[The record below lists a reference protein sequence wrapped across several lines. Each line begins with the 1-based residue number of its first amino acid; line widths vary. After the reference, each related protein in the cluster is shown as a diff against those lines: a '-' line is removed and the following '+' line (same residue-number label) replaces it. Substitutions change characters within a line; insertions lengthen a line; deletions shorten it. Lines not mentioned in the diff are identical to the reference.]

1 VTAGQK
7 VDSLDAGVVAKNTGK
22 GAFGDRLFIDA
33 NGNGKQDPG
42 ESGISGATVTVYRAD
57 GTKVT
62 DVTTGA
68 DGRWIADTLEPGS
81 YYAVYSLPAG
91 YAFTTRA
98 AAGVDDEL
106 NSDADATGRTQT
118 ITLKAGD
125 DNRSVD
131 AGLVA
136 VANSVTL
143 TGKVFTGKAGD
154 TDGPA
159 VPNVSVTL
167 TLPDGK
173 TVTTTT
179 DANGKYVFSALAPGE
194 YTVKVALPTGAV
206 VIHAPVTASLTD
218 TAKVGVAKENVKD
231 VNFGYELPK
240 KDPGI
245 KVLPGGATK
254 EPTPV
259 KPVGVIPAFAGSEA
273 THRGFQGAGLL
284 LMGLGLAGLLRARK
298 EQYNN

>member
-1 VTAGQK
+1 
-7 VDSLDAGVVAKNTGK
+7 
-22 GAFGDRLFIDA
+22 
-33 NGNGKQDPG
+33 
-42 ESGISGATVTVYRAD
+42 
-57 GTKVT
+57 
-62 DVTTGA
+62 
-68 DGRWIADTLEPGS
+68 
-81 YYAVYSLPAG
+81 LPSG

-136 VANSVTL
+136 VANAVTL

-154 TDGPA
+154 KDGPA

-179 DANGKYVFSALAPGE
+179 DANGKYSFSALAPGE

-206 VIHAPVTASLTD
+206 VIHAPVTAALTD

-231 VNFGYELPK
+231 VNFGYEIPSKTTVLGETVTTVPAPANTPFTNI
-240 KDPGI
+240 DPA
-245 KVLPGGATK
+245 VTGADT
-254 EPTPV
+254 TN
-259 KPVGVIPAFAGSEA
+259 
-273 THRGFQGAGLL
+273 RGFQGAGLL
-284 LMGLGLAGLLRARK
+284 LMGLGLAGLLRSRK
-298 EQYNN
+298 EQYNV

>member
-1 VTAGQK
+1 
-7 VDSLDAGVVAKNTGK
+7 
-22 GAFGDRLFIDA
+22 
-33 NGNGKQDPG
+33 
-42 ESGISGATVTVYRAD
+42 
-57 GTKVT
+57 
-62 DVTTGA
+62 
-68 DGRWIADTLEPGS
+68 LEPGS
-81 YYAVYSLPAG
+81 YYAVYSLPSG
-91 YAFTTRA
+91 FAFTTRA

-136 VANSVTL
+136 VANAVTL

-179 DANGKYVFSALAPGE
+179 DANGKYIFSALAPGE

-206 VIHAPVTASLTD
+206 IIHAPVTAALTD

-231 VNFGYELPK
+231 VNFGYEIPVK
-240 KDPGI
+240 KGTTN
-245 KVLPGGATK
+245 VLPSA
-254 EPTPV
+254 EVQVDPAP
-259 KPVGVIPAFAGSEA
+259 GVIPGYTGSD
-273 THRGFQGAGLL
+273 TTNRGFQGAGLL
-284 LMGLGLAGLLRARK
+284 LMGLGLAGLLRSRK
-298 EQYNN
+298 EQFNN